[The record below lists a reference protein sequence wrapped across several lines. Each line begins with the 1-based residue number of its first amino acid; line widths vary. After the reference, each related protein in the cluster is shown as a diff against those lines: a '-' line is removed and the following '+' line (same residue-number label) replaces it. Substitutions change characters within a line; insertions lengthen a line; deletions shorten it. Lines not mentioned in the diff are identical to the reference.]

1 MKVDFNNY
9 KYMYSNLWKWNK
21 FSYFLSIIR
30 AFLLVALPLC
40 MALIP
45 KIIVDMVSLRASLKQ
60 FIFSIVLLSFLI
72 CMISWIEPYIKEK
85 LSSTTENSRMKYRI
99 AAFEKLLKVE
109 YKELESNEL
118 QQKYEKAKMF
128 IYAGKY
134 TPLLDFLDI
143 NVLLLS
149 SFLGIFF
156 YTLVIMS
163 INPFIFLFI
172 LTVCIVEYFLSLSLK
187 KFEFEIVGK
196 QIPIY
201 TKFDYLNRIAVDDKY
216 SKDIRLFSAQKYF
229 IDVIEK
235 LLDKHKKMMTFIT
248 KKTIKYTAIEV
259 FLSVIRDIV
268 IYILLILAVNKN
280 KIEVSDFIF
289 LFGITTGFTGWISS
303 ATKQM
308 LNFYEINKQCGYF
321 RDFINLQSD
330 NTSNYTG
337 IVLEKISKIE
347 FKDVCFAY
355 NNNNILNNVNFV
367 INTNESVALVGCNG
381 AGKTTIIKLLCGF
394 YKPHKGEIYIND
406 ININKIQRESLLR
419 LISAIFQDY
428 SFFPMS
434 IQSNIAMKDS
444 YYIDDKRLIE
454 VSKKAGIYDKI
465 YQLDEKFNTK
475 MIKQV
480 YNDAIDFSG
489 GEKQKLLLV
498 RALYKNSDLLIL
510 DEPTSAL
517 DPIAESKIYE
527 QYKDI
532 MQNRISIFISHR
544 LASTQFCDKIIFL
557 NKGVISETGTHF
569 ELLQKKGDYWKM
581 FESQRCYY
589 HKEGAQNEKQYIF

>member
-21 FSYFLSIIR
+21 FSYFLSIFR

-45 KIIVDMVSLRASLKQ
+45 KIIVDMVSLTTPLKQ
-60 FIFSIVLLSFLI
+60 FIFNIVLLSFVI

-134 TPLLDFLDI
+134 TPLLDFIDI

-163 INPFIFLFI
+163 INPFIFLLI
-172 LTVCIVEYFLSLSLK
+172 ITVCIVEYFLSLSLK
-187 KFEFEIVGK
+187 KFEFAIVSK

-201 TKFDYLNRIAVDDKY
+201 TKFDYLNRISVDDKY

-259 FLSVIRDIV
+259 FLSVVRDIV
-268 IYILLILAVNKN
+268 IYIMLILAVNKN

-289 LFGITTGFTGWISS
+289 LFGITAGFTGWISS

-308 LNFYEINKQCGYF
+308 LSFYEINRQCGYF
-321 RDFINLQSD
+321 RDFINLESD
-330 NTSNYTG
+330 NTSNCNG

-406 ININKIQRESLLR
+406 ININKIQRDSLLR

-434 IQSNIAMKDS
+434 IQSNIAMQDP
-444 YYIDDKRLIE
+444 YYSDDIRLIE

-465 YQLDEKFNTK
+465 YRLDEMFNTK

-489 GEKQKLLLV
+489 GEKQKLLLA

-517 DPIAESKIYE
+517 DPIAESKVYE
-527 QYKDI
+527 QYRDM

-557 NKGVISETGTHF
+557 NKGVISETGTHL
-569 ELLQKKGDYWKM
+569 ELLKKRGDYWKM

-589 HKEGAQNEKQYIF
+589 HKEGAQNEK

>member
-1 MKVDFNNY
+1 M
-9 KYMYSNLWKWNK
+9 LANK
-21 FSYFLSIIR
+21 
-30 AFLLVALPLC
+30 
-40 MALIP
+40 
-45 KIIVDMVSLRASLKQ
+45 
-60 FIFSIVLLSFLI
+60 
-72 CMISWIEPYIKEK
+72 
-85 LSSTTENSRMKYRI
+85 
-99 AAFEKLLKVE
+99 
-109 YKELESNEL
+109 
-118 QQKYEKAKMF
+118 
-128 IYAGKY
+128 
-134 TPLLDFLDI
+134 
-143 NVLLLS
+143 
-149 SFLGIFF
+149 
-156 YTLVIMS
+156 
-163 INPFIFLFI
+163 
-172 LTVCIVEYFLSLSLK
+172 
-187 KFEFEIVGK
+187 
-196 QIPIY
+196 IPIY
-201 TKFDYLNRIAVDDKY
+201 TKFDYLNRISVDDKY

-259 FLSVIRDIV
+259 FLSVVRDIV
-268 IYILLILAVNKN
+268 IYIMLILAVNKN
-280 KIEVSDFIF
+280 KIDVSDFIF

-308 LNFYEINKQCGYF
+308 LSFYEINRQCGYF
-321 RDFINLQSD
+321 RDFINLESD
-330 NTSNYTG
+330 NTSNCNG

-367 INTNESVALVGCNG
+367 INNNESVALVGCNG

-394 YKPHKGEIYIND
+394 YKPHKGKIYIND

-434 IQSNIAMKDS
+434 IQSNIAMQDP
-444 YYIDDKRLIE
+444 YYLDDIRLIE
-454 VSKKAGIYDKI
+454 ASKKAGIYDKI
-465 YQLDEKFNTK
+465 YRLDEMFNTK

-489 GEKQKLLLV
+489 GEKQKLLLA

-517 DPIAESKIYE
+517 DPIAESKVYE
-527 QYKDI
+527 QYRDMI
-532 MQNRISIFISHR
+532 QNRISIFISHR

-557 NKGVISETGTHF
+557 NKGVISETGTHL
-569 ELLQKKGDYWKM
+569 ELLKKRGDYWKM

-589 HKEGAQNEKQYIF
+589 HKEGAQNEK